1 MKKKELLIDAQK
13 TGKTVKVKYTIGS
26 QPNKAREII
35 PLKIEN
41 NKVLAKCLNS
51 NTEKS
56 FFIDKLVVLTD
67 QQYNDHPKWNPN
79 SSFLTDYE
87 EFVLMKEKRN
97 RFFRYFSIVFVILAL
112 LFIYLFI
119 KSKS

>member
-1 MKKKELLIDAQK
+1 MKKKELLIEAQK
-13 TGKTVKVKYTIGS
+13 TGNIVKVKYTIGS

-51 NTEKS
+51 NAEKS
-56 FFIDKLVVLTD
+56 FIINKLVVLTD
-67 QQYNDHPKWNPN
+67 QQYNDHPKWDPN
-79 SSFLTDYE
+79 SGFLTDYE
-87 EFVLMKEKRN
+87 EYVLMKEKRN